1 MNILYPLKAVL
12 IRWTIVHDDDDDHD
26 DDDHDDDAH
35 DDDGGHGGDG
45 EHENAFSQLPDLDY
59 L

>member
-12 IRWTIVHDDDDDHD
+12 IRWTIVHDDD